1 MRRLIMALA
10 GILLLSGLQS
20 AQAQQRPTEEQSFE
34 ITNVVFDYSYRPGN
48 EYMEPDIVGSLT
60 ITAKIKGIDCLYP
73 ESSHFH
79 YESPEEAPQHG
90 WSMIF
95 CEPDKEVIDITFPIM
110 SWGAWARCRYYCYT
124 TEEYVYSPYVWTTD
138 YVDTETLDLVKGNV
152 EPVVD
157 NNELEI
163 TLMGRELLV
172 TGLNGPASL
181 RVYNIQGQTVLNSEI
196 DGDEST
202 STVSLQDLEA
212 GIYIVNV
219 VSQGNTSTS
228 KIALK

>member
-20 AQAQQRPTEEQSFE
+20 AQAQQRPTDEQSFE

-60 ITAKIKGIDCLYP
+60 ITAKIKGIDYIYP
-73 ESSHFH
+73 ELSGCH
-79 YESPEEAPQHG
+79 YETPEDAPMWS
-90 WSMIF
+90 WSMIY
-95 CEPDKEVIDITFPIM
+95 CEPEKENIDITFPIM
-110 SWGAWARCRYYCYT
+110 SWGAWARCRYYSYPKS
-124 TEEYVYSPYVWTTD
+124 EFVYSPQVWTTD
-138 YVDTETLDLVKGNV
+138 YVDAETLDLVKGNV

-157 NNELEI
+157 NNKLEI

-196 DGDEST
+196 DNDEYT

-219 VSQGNTSTS
+219 VSQSNTSTS